1 MLKKSLLLITLSL
14 TLCTDLLVTTLA
26 VSAKPARTTTTKV
39 KPQPSRPASKPA
51 RRRIL
56 GFKVPRVRTS
66 ANLEAGAARGN
77 GTCASQPISAVLSPK
92 SLAMEKTKVPVEITV
107 SDRPTFF
114 VNVPETS
121 ATQASFLLKDDKNQI
136 LLERTLSLT
145 STSGIL
151 AYTLPADFEGLKAN
165 KQYTWRLSLLC
176 DPKGEDRSGDAKA
189 AGWIELKPLT
199 GQIAKNFEAA
209 TDPIDRA
216 AIYADNGYW
225 QDTLKAIADL
235 RAANPNDPDLASNW
249 SALFKSVYLPKLAE
263 QPVIQLEAT
272 TPAN

>member
-14 TLCTDLLVTTLA
+14 TLSTDLLVTTLA

-51 RRRIL
+51 RRRVI

-66 ANLEAGAARGN
+66 ANLEAGAARGK
-77 GTCASQPISAVLSPK
+77 GTCAAQPISAVLSPK
-92 SLAMEKTKVPVEITV
+92 PLSMKIAEFPVELTV

-121 ATQASFLLKDDKNQI
+121 ATRASFLLKDDKEQI
-136 LLERTLSLT
+136 LLEKTLSLT

-151 AYTLPADFEGLKAN
+151 AYTLPADFEGLKAD
-165 KQYTWRLSLLC
+165 KKYTWRLSLLC
-176 DPKGEDRSGDAKA
+176 DPTGVDRSGDAKA
-189 AGWIELKPLT
+189 AGWIQLKKPDQPVTKQL
-199 GQIAKNFEAA
+199 EAA
-209 TDPIDRA
+209 TDPLERA
-216 AIYADNGYW
+216 AIYADNGYF
-225 QDTLKAIADL
+225 QDSLKALADL
-235 RAANPNDPDLASNW
+235 RAANPNDPDLATNW
-249 SALFKSVYLPKLAE
+249 AALFKTVYLPQLAQ